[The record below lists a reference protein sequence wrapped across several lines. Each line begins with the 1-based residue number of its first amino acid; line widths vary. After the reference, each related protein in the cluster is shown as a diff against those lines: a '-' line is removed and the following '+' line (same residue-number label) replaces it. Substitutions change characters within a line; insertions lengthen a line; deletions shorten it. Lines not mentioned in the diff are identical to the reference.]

1 MKQTT
6 TCGCGRST
14 TRKTCASA
22 GVWGW
27 TRSSA
32 IVLQPCSTCWAATD
46 NLGVAR
52 SAGGHATGRGNA
64 RQGGEQSL
72 AQRAETVRAGV
83 TTPTAWPTPMTTAST
98 SDTGERPRTI
108 RVPWAPS
115 AVAKTR
121 RVLVADLDARGVASE
136 TVGEAEIV
144 VSELIANALRHARP
158 LADGMVRVHW
168 KVKAGVVEVEV
179 SDGGGVSTPRPAP
192 QSLWASSGRGLRIV
206 RSLAHEWGVT
216 EERNGRTVW
225 AALGGPSR
233 RRSH

>member
-1 MKQTT
+1 L
-6 TCGCGRST
+6 
-14 TRKTCASA
+14 
-22 GVWGW
+22 V
-27 TRSSA
+27 
-32 IVLQPCSTCWAATD
+32 
-46 NLGVAR
+46 
-52 SAGGHATGRGNA
+52 
-64 RQGGEQSL
+64 
-72 AQRAETVRAGV
+72 QRTETVRAGV
-83 TTPTAWPTPMTTAST
+83 SARSDWPDRMTTASAT
-98 SDTGERPRTI
+98 DTGERPRTI

-121 RVLVADLDARGVASE
+121 RVLVSDLDSRGVGSE

-158 LADGMVRVHW
+158 LADGMIRVHW
-168 KVKAGVVEVEV
+168 KVKGGVVEVEV

-192 QSLWASSGRGLRIV
+192 QSLWSSSGRGLRIV